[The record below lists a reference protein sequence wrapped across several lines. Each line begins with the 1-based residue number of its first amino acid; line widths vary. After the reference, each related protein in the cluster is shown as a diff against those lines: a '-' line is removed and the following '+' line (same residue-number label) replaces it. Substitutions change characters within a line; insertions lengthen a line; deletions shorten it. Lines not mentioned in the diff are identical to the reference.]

1 MLNNEEL
8 VNEVASYKGDTKK
21 RFDAALAALLAL
33 AWTYR
38 DQIGENFSFSA
49 NPVLYEQALA
59 ICREMSDRCSEDAH
73 KRLIRLVE
81 DSLDYA
87 DEDVAWEQ
95 TGDGIE
101 SFDMAGSHL
110 LELLAVWIGV
120 AIQNSWTQ
128 NYTKVMISRYLANPF
143 LCPEWKEIPLDTL
156 AWGKGYARNIL
167 EQLTLIGQGLI
178 IGGGRYAECVD
189 EQAKGATYY
198 IRRRG
203 SNYDCDVCEGLA
215 NVPIPIEV
223 PFEYSH
229 ARCMCYPEFHY
240 EPMPL

>member
-1 MLNNEEL
+1 M
-8 VNEVASYKGDTKK
+8 
-21 RFDAALAALLAL
+21 
-33 AWTYR
+33 
-38 DQIGENFSFSA
+38 
-49 NPVLYEQALA
+49 
-59 ICREMSDRCSEDAH
+59 DRRGH
-73 KRLIRLVE
+73 P
-81 DSLDYA
+81 
-87 DEDVAWEQ
+87 
-95 TGDGIE
+95 
-101 SFDMAGSHL
+101 
-110 LELLAVWIGV
+110 ELLDAELHEGDDKPIPR
-120 AIQNSWTQ
+120 QS
-128 NYTKVMISRYLANPF
+128 L

-178 IGGGRYAECVD
+178 IGGGRYAEWVD

-215 NVPIPIEV
+215 NKPIPIEV